1 MMAGQGDLFTELL
14 IPNGEALAQEG
25 MSRAEDNADEGWLR
39 AARLE
44 LAALIQ
50 AAEPFTTDHI
60 WYRLERLGVHTHEPR
75 ALGALIRQ
83 AAKAGLIQ
91 RISYTPTTRP
101 EAHAR
106 PIPVWQA
113 TGKKVSAA

>member
-1 MMAGQGDLFTELL
+1 MIAGQGDLFTQQLV
-14 IPNGEALAQEG
+14 PSGEALAQEG
-25 MSRAEDNADEGWLR
+25 MRRAEDNADEGWLR

-44 LAALIQ
+44 LSALISGG
-50 AAEPFTTDHI
+50 EPWTTDTI
-60 WYRLERLGVHTHEPR
+60 WYRLERLGVRTHEPR

-91 RISYTPTTRP
+91 RSGYTPTTRP

-106 PIPVWQA
+106 PIPVWVA